1 MPEDYSLCQ
10 VNFMI
15 LCSAFWWISL
25 SAYMPLPL
33 QSCLHSYFHASLF
46 GTAAIPAIMLLSFH
60 LCFCSCLDAFIP
72 DVILLPLMLLPML
85 ICFYHCNH
93 APTPSLIFLH
103 QQLLYSY
110 HYFGIPIPLWCS
122 YFCCHVFLPA
132 TMLLL
137 LHWCIHTCID
147 VSIPE
152 LLHLLLLACLIPCS
166 HVSIPIL
173 VVLSSFEALLA
184 VMFLSKLSCL
194 HPCIDAFI
202 PALMF
207 LSLMSCSCL
216 NNKSSIPGTT
226 LVFKI
231 WCTYICYDAFIT
243 ALIPPL
249 LIQGFYPCCDDT
261 ISVSISAIMHLSL
274 FLWFY

>member
-1 MPEDYSLCQ
+1 M
-10 VNFMI
+10 
-15 LCSAFWWISL
+15 
-25 SAYMPLPL
+25 
-33 QSCLHSYFHASLF
+33 CLYPYIDDSLF
-46 GTAAIPAIMLLSFH
+46 GTATYPCYHASFPSFMLLFMPWCFYTWCHTPSLLWYLYLCCYASFSAIMLLNLLWYFSI
-60 LCFCSCLDAFIP
+60 SC
-72 DVILLPLMLLPML
+72 
-85 ICFYHCNH
+85 CC
-93 APTPSLIFLH
+93 TPITSL
-103 QQLLYSY
+103 
-110 HYFGIPIPLWCS
+110 
-122 YFCCHVFLPA
+122 VFLFLLDVPISA
-132 TMLLL
+132 VMFSPDTMHQF

-152 LLHLLLLACLIPCS
+152 LMHLLLLACLYPCS
-166 HVSIPIL
+166 HVFIPSL
-173 VVLSSFEALLA
+173 VVLFSFEDSILA
-184 VMFLSKLSCL
+184 IMFLSKLSCL
-194 HPCIDAFI
+194 QPCIDAFI
-202 PALMF
+202 PALII

-231 WCTYICYDAFIT
+231 WCIYICYDAFIT